1 MKKALKIIGIIV
13 VVIFLLL
20 LILPF
25 AFKGKIV
32 ELVKEQANK
41 NLKAKVE
48 FSDVNLSLIRHFPN
62 LSVAIEDLSVVGVT
76 PFEGDTLASMKD
88 LNLTLDIMS
97 VINGD
102 QIIVKKIGLDQPVIN
117 ILVLKDGTANYDIAV
132 ESGDTTTTVASGEP
146 MKLTIDEY
154 EISDG
159 RVIYD
164 DKTLPMVLNLM
175 GLNHTGKGNFA
186 EDVFTLNT
194 ETHVEAVTVNYD
206 GTRYVNHAAADLSAD
221 IAMDLNKMKFTFME
235 NELTINQMSIGF
247 DGWLAMP
254 QDDIDMD
261 ITFDA
266 KKNDLKT
273 LLSLVPAE
281 FTQDLDGVDASG
293 KIALSGFVKGTYN
306 DNLMPGFG
314 LNLGVENGHVQY
326 PDLPRSIENMQI
338 KAEINSPEGN
348 DMNAMT
354 VDVPKFHMEIG
365 KSASD
370 PNTVDARLSLRQPMT
385 DPLID
390 TKVDADLNLGSFK
403 DVIPMDGDFNLA
415 GMLNAHFELNGAL
428 SSIENQQFDKFKAS
442 GNAVLANFVYKD
454 KDVEAQ
460 IPEARMAFSPQ
471 KLNLETLKVIYEG
484 MNISLDG
491 YLNNYVAYALTD
503 TTLQGVFNL
512 KADKIDANKLMG
524 DEVDTASA
532 ENGDANAPADTTA
545 SSGEPMRVPDHLD
558 ITLNAEIGEIK
569 YDDLILSQIKG
580 EIGVKNE
587 IAALRQMSFNLLG
600 GSATMD
606 GSYNTQNHAKPMADF
621 SYDLRNIGISE
632 AAKAFTTI
640 EKYAPIAKYATGK
653 VSSKLSLKTE
663 LTANLDPVYETMQGR
678 GSLQTD
684 NVILEGGDFLQKLAT
699 TLKSPKLA
707 RQEIQDVNAT
717 FQIEDGK
724 ITTDPFD
731 VKINNMKAT
740 VSGYSSFDETMDYVM
755 AMTVP
760 TSELGSD
767 FNKMA
772 QGLLS
777 SANSFL
783 GGNMSMGDNIN
794 IDVRIHG
801 DIADP
806 KISPSFAGMDGGSVT
821 DQAKE
826 AVKEVINE
834 KIDEGKDKALE
845 EASKQAEKILKD
857 AQEQADKLVQN
868 AHQAAAKVRSEADA
882 QAKKLVDNAN
892 NPIAKQGAKIAGDQ
906 LRAQADKQASKL
918 ESEAEKQAADIMDKA
933 RKEADKLKNE

>member
-25 AFKGKIV
+25 AFKGKII

-41 NLKAKVE
+41 NLNAKVE
-48 FSDVNLSLIRHFPN
+48 FSDVDLSLIRHFPN
-62 LSVAIEDLSVVGVT
+62 LSVSIQDLSVVGID

-97 VINGD
+97 VIRGD
-102 QIIVKKIGLDQPVIN
+102 QIEVKRIGLDKPVIRV
-117 ILVLKDGTANYDIAV
+117 LVLKDGSANYDIAKESAEDTTATE
-132 ESGDTTTTVASGEP
+132 ESGES
-146 MKLTIDEY
+146 MKLKINAY

-159 RVIYD
+159 LIIYD
-164 DKTLPMVLNLM
+164 DQTFPMVLKLA
-175 GLNHTGKGNFA
+175 GLNHKGKGDFA
-186 EDVFTLNT
+186 EDVFTLYTNT
-194 ETHVEAVTVNYD
+194 SIDAATVDYD
-206 GTRYVNHAAADLSAD
+206 GVRYVNRAAADLDAD
-221 IAMDLNKMKFTFME
+221 IAMDFTKMKFTFME
-235 NELTINQMSIGF
+235 NELKINQMAIGF

-254 QDDIDMD
+254 EDDIDMD

-273 LLSLVPAE
+273 LLSLIPAE
-281 FTQDLDGVDASG
+281 YNQDLDGVKASG
-293 KIALSGFVKGTYN
+293 KISLSGFVKGTYN
-306 DNLMPGFG
+306 DNTMPGFG

-326 PDLPRSIENMQI
+326 PDLPRSIENIQV
-338 KAEINSPEGN
+338 KAEIKSPQGS

-385 DPLID
+385 DPVID

-403 DVIPMDGDFNLA
+403 DVIPMDGDFSMD
-415 GMLNAHFELNGAL
+415 GMLNAHFELNGAM

-442 GNAVLANFVYKD
+442 GSAVLANFSYKD
-454 KDVEAQ
+454 KDVDAR

-471 KLNLETLKVIYEG
+471 KLSLETLKLIYDG

-512 KADKIDANKLMG
+512 KADKIDVNRLMG
-524 DEVDTASA
+524 DDTASA
-532 ENGDANAPADTTA
+532 ENGEDQAAADSIA
-545 SSGEPMRVPDHLD
+545 SSGEPMLVPDNLD
-558 ITLNAEIGEIK
+558 ITLNTEIGEIK
-569 YDDLILSQIKG
+569 YDDLIMTQIKG

-587 IAALRQMSFNLLG
+587 IAALRKMTFNLLG
-600 GSATMD
+600 GSASMD
-606 GSYNTQNHAKPMADF
+606 GSYNTQNHAKPIADF
-621 SYDLRNIGISE
+621 SYDLNGIGISD
-632 AAKAFTTI
+632 AAKAFTTV

-653 VSSKLSLKTE
+653 VSSKLTIQTE
-663 LTANLDPVYETMQGR
+663 LTADLTPVYETMNGH
-678 GSLQTD
+678 GSLQTS
-684 NVILEGGDFLQKLAT
+684 NVVLEGGDFLQKLAT

-707 RQEIQDVNAT
+707 RQEVQDVNAT
-717 FQIEDGK
+717 FEIEDGK

-740 VSGYSSFDETMDYVM
+740 VSGYSSFDETMDYLM
-755 AMTVP
+755 AMTIP

-777 SANSFL
+777 SANSLL
-783 GGNMSMGDNIN
+783 GGNMSMGENIK

-801 DIADP
+801 DITDP
-806 KISPSFAGMDGGSVT
+806 KISPSFAGMDGSNVT
-821 DQAKE
+821 DQVKGAI
-826 AVKEVINE
+826 KEVVDE
-834 KIDEGKDKALE
+834 KIEEGKEKARE

-857 AQEQADKLVQN
+857 AQEQADKLVKE
-868 AHQAAAKVRSEADA
+868 AHRAAEKVRSEADK
-882 QAKKLVDNAN
+882 QAKKLVDDAN

-906 LRAQADKQASKL
+906 LRVQANKQASKL
-918 ESEAEKQAADIMDKA
+918 ESEAEKQSADIMAKA
-933 RKEADKLKNE
+933 RKEADKLKND

>member
-25 AFKGKIV
+25 AFKGKII

-41 NLKAKVE
+41 NLNAKVE

-62 LSVAIEDLSVVGVT
+62 LSVAIQDLSVVGIA
-76 PFEGDTLASMKD
+76 PFEGDTLAYMKD

-97 VINGD
+97 VIKGD
-102 QIIVKKIGLDQPVIN
+102 QIEVKKIGLDKPLIQ
-117 ILVLKDGTANYDIAV
+117 ILVLKDGKANYDITKA
-132 ESGDTTTTVASGEP
+132 STDTTATDAGGGS
-146 MKLTIDEY
+146 MKLSIDAY

-159 RVIYD
+159 RVIYND
-164 DKTLPMVLNLM
+164 QTFPMVLVLN
-175 GLNHTGKGNFA
+175 GLNHQGKGDFSQ
-186 EDVFTLNT
+186 DVFTLYT
-194 ETHVEAVTVNYD
+194 TTHIDAATVDYD
-206 GTRYVNHAAADLSAD
+206 GTRYVNHAAADLKAD

-235 NELTINQMSIGF
+235 NELSINQMAIGF

-254 QDDIDMD
+254 KDDIDMD

-281 FTQDLDGVDASG
+281 FTKDLDGVDASG

-306 DNLMPGFG
+306 DNMMPGFG
-314 LNLGVENGHVQY
+314 LNLGVENGHVKY
-326 PDLPRSIENMQI
+326 PDLPRSIENIQI
-338 KAEINSPEGN
+338 KAEIKSPQGS
-348 DMNAMT
+348 DMNGMT

-365 KSASD
+365 KSAAD
-370 PNTVDARLSLRQPMT
+370 PNTIDARLSLRQPMT

-403 DVIPMDGDFNLA
+403 DVIPMEGDFSLA
-415 GMLNAHFELNGAL
+415 GILNAHFELNGAM
-428 SSIENQQFDKFKAS
+428 SSIENQEFDKFKAS
-442 GNAVLANFVYKD
+442 GSAVLANFSYKD
-454 KDVEAQ
+454 KDVDAQ

-471 KLNLETLKVIYEG
+471 KLSLETLKLIYEG

-491 YLNNYVAYALTD
+491 YLNNYVAYALKD

-524 DEVDTASA
+524 DEGDTAAA
-532 ENGDANAPADTTA
+532 ENKEGQAPAD
-545 SSGEPMRVPDHLD
+545 SSSAPGEPMLVPDNLD

-569 YDDLILSQIKG
+569 YDDIILSQIKG
-580 EIGVKNE
+580 EVGVKNE
-587 IAALRQMSFNLLG
+587 IAALRKMTFNLLG
-600 GSATMD
+600 GSAVMD

-621 SYDLRNIGISE
+621 SYDLKNIGISD
-632 AAKAFTTI
+632 AAKAFTTV

-653 VSSKLSLKTE
+653 VSSKLTLNTE

-684 NVILEGGDFLQKLAT
+684 NVVLEGGDFLQKLAT

-707 RQEIQDVNAT
+707 KQNVQDVNAT
-717 FQIEDGK
+717 FEIKDGK

-740 VSGYSSFDETMDYVM
+740 VSGYSSFDETMDYLM

-783 GGNMSMGDNIN
+783 GGNMSMGKNID

-801 DIADP
+801 DIKDP
-806 KISPSFAGMDGGSVT
+806 KISPSFAGMGGGDVK

-834 KIDEGKDKALE
+834 KIDEGKQKARE

-857 AQEQADKLVQN
+857 AQEQADKLVKE
-868 AHQAAAKVRSEADA
+868 AHDAAAKIRSEAEK
-882 QAKKLVDNAN
+882 QARKLVDNAN

-906 LRAQADKQASKL
+906 LRAQANNQASKL
-918 ESEAEKQAADIMDKA
+918 ESEAEKQSADIMDKA
-933 RKEADKLKNE
+933 RKEADKIKNE